1 MAVKKAKT
9 IWMNGKFVDWDDAN
23 IHILSHVIHY
33 GSSLF
38 EGIRVYD
45 TPQGSAVFRLD
56 EHTKRLLESAKI
68 YRMDVPYSFEELR
81 EAMLETVKLNDL
93 DECYIRPVV
102 YRGYGNVGV
111 NPAGSPVDVAIAVWE
126 WGKYLGPEALEQGV
140 DVCVASW
147 NRMAPNTMPNM
158 AKAASNYMNSQ
169 LIKMEAITNGY
180 VEGIGLDVHGYVSE
194 GSGENLFLVKDGVAY
209 TTPIAGSIL
218 VGITRN
224 TIILLLKELG
234 YEVREQTIPREM
246 LYIADEVFF
255 TGSASEVTPI
265 RTVDRIQVGN
275 RSRGP
280 VAEKLQDRFF
290 GMFNGKYEDI
300 HGWLTHV
307 KNATVSG

>member
-1 MAVKKAKT
+1 MAVKKAEK
-9 IWMNGKFVDWDDAN
+9 IWMNGKFVDWDEAKV
-23 IHILSHVIHY
+23 HILCHAMHY
-33 GSSLF
+33 GSSVF

-45 TPQGSAVFRLD
+45 TPQGPAVFRLG
-56 EHTKRLLESAKI
+56 EHTKRLLESSKI
-68 YRMDVPYSFEELR
+68 YRMEVPYSFEELR
-81 EAMLETVKLNDL
+81 EAQLEAVRLNKL

-111 NPAGSPVDVAIAVWE
+111 NPAGCPVDVAIAVWE

-180 VEGIGLDVHGYVSE
+180 VEGIGLDSYGYVSE
-194 GSGENLFLVKDGVAY
+194 GSGENLFLVKDDIAY
-209 TTPIAGSIL
+209 TTPISGSIL
-218 VGITRN
+218 VGITRA
-224 TIILLLKELG
+224 TIITLLEELG

-265 RTVDRIQVGN
+265 RSVDRIQVG
-275 RSRGP
+275 SGTRGP

-290 GMFNGKYEDI
+290 GMFSGKYEDRY
-300 HGWLTHV
+300 GWLTFV
-307 KNATVSG
+307 KNAAVAG

>member
-1 MAVKKAKT
+1 MAVKKADK
-9 IWMNGKFVDWDDAN
+9 IWMNGKFVDWDDAK

-45 TPQGSAVFRLD
+45 TPQGPAVFRLD

-81 EAMLETVKLNDL
+81 EAQLETVKLNNL

-140 DVCVASW
+140 DVCVATW

-180 VEGIGLDVHGYVSE
+180 VEGIGLDVNGYVSE
-194 GSGENLFLVKDGVAY
+194 GSGENLFLVKDKVVY
-209 TTPIAGSIL
+209 TTPMAGSIL

-224 TIILLLKELG
+224 TIITLLGEMG
-234 YEVREQTIPREM
+234 YEVREESIPREL

-265 RTVDRIQVGN
+265 RTIDRIQIGN
-275 RSRGP
+275 GSRGP
-280 VAEKLQDRFF
+280 IAEKLQDRFF
-290 GMFNGKYEDI
+290 GMFSGKYEDTY
-300 HGWLTHV
+300 GWLTNV
-307 KNATVSG
+307 KAATVAR